1 LTAQENISFF
11 SRRRAYLAL
20 LLCLLALAC
29 STGNHTADPFIPD
42 NDSGTGT
49 DTGDQ
54 VTPPVLDLGLRL
66 TVGSVTGQKSPAM
79 LAVARDDTVSD
90 STGLYLDVEIT
101 NLGPEVVYVASETK
115 NLILRTQLS
124 FVDVPW
130 LKQFNRGKLEIV
142 VGQTETGY
150 QATEKLDFSFLSDTT
165 LSFDLPV
172 TRVDTFRVAD
182 NVAVYGAV
190 LSEDKY
196 VVADSIKAFY
206 GSTLPSGWGKPAL
219 AGYVRST
226 DVQALR
232 LYVSTA
238 TVAIDQNK
246 TRVYDAE
253 GNRTGIEM
261 LADGSNRL
269 TITALAWGYNISGG
283 MIANGWEY
291 RHYDLYVARP
301 FSL

>member
-1 LTAQENISFF
+1 
-11 SRRRAYLAL
+11 LAL

-42 NDSGTGT
+42 NDSGAGTGGGYQST
-49 DTGDQ
+49 L
-54 VTPPVLDLGLRL
+54 PVLDLGLRL
-66 TVGSVTGQKSPAM
+66 TVRSGAGQESSTL
-79 LAVARDDTVSD
+79 LAVARDDTVAD

-101 NLGPEVVYVASETK
+101 NLGPDVVYVASETK
-115 NLILRTQLS
+115 SLVLRTQLS

-130 LKQFNRGKLEIV
+130 LKQFDRGKLEIV

-182 NVAVYGAV
+182 NVAVYGTV

-219 AGYVRST
+219 AGYVRS
-226 DVQALR
+226 VNVSALR
-232 LYVSTA
+232 LYVSAA
-238 TVAIDQNK
+238 TVVLDQNK

-253 GNRTGIEM
+253 GNQTGIEM
-261 LADGSNRL
+261 LADGGNRL
-269 TITALAWGYNISGG
+269 TITALAWGYNLSGG
-283 MIANGWEY
+283 MIANGWEF

-301 FSL
+301 LFL

>member
-1 LTAQENISFF
+1 
-11 SRRRAYLAL
+11 
-20 LLCLLALAC
+20 
-29 STGNHTADPFIPD
+29 
-42 NDSGTGT
+42 
-49 DTGDQ
+49 
-54 VTPPVLDLGLRL
+54 
-66 TVGSVTGQKSPAM
+66 M

-101 NLGPEVVYVASETK
+101 NLGPEVVYVASGTK
-115 NLILRTQLS
+115 NLILRTRLN

-150 QATEKLDFSFLSDTT
+150 QAAEKLDFLFLSDTT

-182 NVAVYGAV
+182 NVAVYGTV
-190 LSEDKY
+190 LSKDRY
-196 VVADSIKAFY
+196 VLADSVKAFR
-206 GSTLPSGWGKPAL
+206 GSTLPSGWGKPDL

-226 DVQALR
+226 NLSALR
-232 LYVSTA
+232 LYVSAA
-238 TVAIDQNK
+238 TVVLDQNK

-253 GNRTGIEM
+253 GNQTGIEM
-261 LADGSNRL
+261 LSDGGNRL
-269 TITALAWGYNISGG
+269 TITALAWGYNLSGG

-301 FSL
+301 LSL